1 MRCYNPGSVVKT
13 HQPEQPLDE
22 PRGQRVAPAHSA
34 RRTRPVRSSHP
45 TAFTLIELL
54 VVIAI
59 IAILAAM
66 LLPALSKAK
75 EDARRAKCKS
85 NLRQVG
91 IASSMY
97 AGEYNDFLP
106 PMSYRMASGNIEVGN
121 WPWDM
126 PVDVVNAM
134 LKQGFQRHIL
144 YCPSFAKQDDDTLW
158 NFTSTFKVLGYA
170 FATKDS
176 PGVRFT
182 NVVEKLT
189 PQPITTG
196 GVTYTPSLTERAYA
210 VDATLSQLS
219 NENDRSRNNYTS
231 ITGGWSQKHS
241 SAHLNGPLP
250 AGGNELMLD
259 CHVEW
264 RQFPKMFIRNTGTPS
279 FWW

>member
-1 MRCYNPGSVVKT
+1 MKYRKKLNAS
-13 HQPEQPLDE
+13 
-22 PRGQRVAPAHSA
+22 
-34 RRTRPVRSSHP
+34 
-45 TAFTLIELL
+45 AFTLIELL

-75 EDARRAKCKS
+75 EEARRTKCKS

-97 AGEYNDFLP
+97 AGEYNDYLP
-106 PMSYRMASGNIEVGN
+106 PMSYRTPSGNIEVGN

-126 PVDVVNAM
+126 PVDVVNGM
-134 LKQGFQRHIL
+134 LRQGFERHIL

-158 NFTSTFKVLGYA
+158 NFTSTFRVLGYA

-176 PGVRFT
+176 PSVRST
-182 NVVEKLT
+182 NIVTKIT
-189 PQPITTG
+189 PEPITVG
-196 GVTYTPSLTERAYA
+196 GVSYLPSA
-210 VDATLSQLS
+210 VDRTFVADATLSQS
-219 NENDRSRNNYTS
+219 GNEQNRSANNYTS
-231 ITGGWSQKHS
+231 VQGGWSQRHS
-241 SAHLNGPLP
+241 SAHLNGPMP

-259 CHVEW
+259 VHVEW
-264 RQFPKMFIRNTGTPS
+264 RMFSKMFVRNSISPS